1 MQFGAVY
8 APGGSFRAMR
18 SRPLSRERLERGA
31 ALRSALNI
39 RLSRTAV
46 YHGTSRSGQVSA
58 AATDRGGFSMI
69 STKEVTVRLS
79 AGLHHQAATR
89 FIQTANRYS
98 STLRVLYGGNSV
110 NAKSLL
116 GVVSLS
122 IGAGAQI
129 TLTADGP
136 DAGNAL
142 QALEQCLIAAD

>member
-1 MQFGAVY
+1 
-8 APGGSFRAMR
+8 
-18 SRPLSRERLERGA
+18 
-31 ALRSALNI
+31 
-39 RLSRTAV
+39 
-46 YHGTSRSGQVSA
+46 
-58 AATDRGGFSMI
+58 MI

-98 STLRVLYGGNSV
+98 SPLRVLYGGNSV

-136 DAGNAL
+136 DAGDAL

>member
-1 MQFGAVY
+1 
-8 APGGSFRAMR
+8 
-18 SRPLSRERLERGA
+18 
-31 ALRSALNI
+31 
-39 RLSRTAV
+39 
-46 YHGTSRSGQVSA
+46 
-58 AATDRGGFSMI
+58 MI

-98 STLRVLYGGNSV
+98 NTLRVLYGGNSV

-136 DAGNAL
+136 DAGDAL

>member
-1 MQFGAVY
+1 
-8 APGGSFRAMR
+8 
-18 SRPLSRERLERGA
+18 
-31 ALRSALNI
+31 
-39 RLSRTAV
+39 
-46 YHGTSRSGQVSA
+46 
-58 AATDRGGFSMI
+58 MI

-136 DAGNAL
+136 DAGDAL
-142 QALEQCLIAAD
+142 QALEQCLIVAD

>member
-1 MQFGAVY
+1 
-8 APGGSFRAMR
+8 
-18 SRPLSRERLERGA
+18 
-31 ALRSALNI
+31 
-39 RLSRTAV
+39 
-46 YHGTSRSGQVSA
+46 
-58 AATDRGGFSMI
+58 MI

-98 STLRVLYGGNSV
+98 STLRDLYGGNSV
-110 NAKSLL
+110 NARSLL

-136 DAGNAL
+136 DAGDAL

>member
-1 MQFGAVY
+1 
-8 APGGSFRAMR
+8 
-18 SRPLSRERLERGA
+18 
-31 ALRSALNI
+31 
-39 RLSRTAV
+39 
-46 YHGTSRSGQVSA
+46 
-58 AATDRGGFSMI
+58 MI
-69 STKEVTVRLS
+69 STKEVTVQLS

-136 DAGNAL
+136 DAGDAL

>member
-1 MQFGAVY
+1 
-8 APGGSFRAMR
+8 
-18 SRPLSRERLERGA
+18 
-31 ALRSALNI
+31 
-39 RLSRTAV
+39 
-46 YHGTSRSGQVSA
+46 
-58 AATDRGGFSMI
+58 MI

-136 DAGNAL
+136 DAGDAL
-142 QALEQCLIAAD
+142 QALEQCLL

>member
-1 MQFGAVY
+1 
-8 APGGSFRAMR
+8 
-18 SRPLSRERLERGA
+18 
-31 ALRSALNI
+31 
-39 RLSRTAV
+39 
-46 YHGTSRSGQVSA
+46 
-58 AATDRGGFSMI
+58 MI

-136 DAGNAL
+136 DAGDAL
-142 QALEQCLIAAD
+142 QALEQCLSLIHI

>member
-1 MQFGAVY
+1 
-8 APGGSFRAMR
+8 
-18 SRPLSRERLERGA
+18 
-31 ALRSALNI
+31 
-39 RLSRTAV
+39 
-46 YHGTSRSGQVSA
+46 
-58 AATDRGGFSMI
+58 MI

-98 STLRVLYGGNSV
+98 STLRVLYGGNSA

-136 DAGNAL
+136 DAGDAL

>member
-1 MQFGAVY
+1 
-8 APGGSFRAMR
+8 
-18 SRPLSRERLERGA
+18 
-31 ALRSALNI
+31 
-39 RLSRTAV
+39 
-46 YHGTSRSGQVSA
+46 
-58 AATDRGGFSMI
+58 MI

-79 AGLHHQAATR
+79 AGLHHQPATR

-136 DAGNAL
+136 DAGDAL

>member
-1 MQFGAVY
+1 
-8 APGGSFRAMR
+8 
-18 SRPLSRERLERGA
+18 
-31 ALRSALNI
+31 
-39 RLSRTAV
+39 
-46 YHGTSRSGQVSA
+46 
-58 AATDRGGFSMI
+58 MI

>member
-1 MQFGAVY
+1 
-8 APGGSFRAMR
+8 
-18 SRPLSRERLERGA
+18 
-31 ALRSALNI
+31 
-39 RLSRTAV
+39 
-46 YHGTSRSGQVSA
+46 
-58 AATDRGGFSMI
+58 MI

-136 DAGNAL
+136 DAGDAI

>member
-1 MQFGAVY
+1 
-8 APGGSFRAMR
+8 
-18 SRPLSRERLERGA
+18 
-31 ALRSALNI
+31 
-39 RLSRTAV
+39 
-46 YHGTSRSGQVSA
+46 
-58 AATDRGGFSMI
+58 MI

-136 DAGNAL
+136 DAGDAL
-142 QALEQCLIAAD
+142 QALEQCLIAAG

>member
-1 MQFGAVY
+1 
-8 APGGSFRAMR
+8 
-18 SRPLSRERLERGA
+18 
-31 ALRSALNI
+31 
-39 RLSRTAV
+39 
-46 YHGTSRSGQVSA
+46 
-58 AATDRGGFSMI
+58 MI

-79 AGLHHQAATR
+79 AGLNHQAATR

-136 DAGNAL
+136 DAGDAL

>member
-1 MQFGAVY
+1 
-8 APGGSFRAMR
+8 
-18 SRPLSRERLERGA
+18 
-31 ALRSALNI
+31 
-39 RLSRTAV
+39 
-46 YHGTSRSGQVSA
+46 
-58 AATDRGGFSMI
+58 MI

-136 DAGNAL
+136 DAGDAL
-142 QALEQCLIAAD
+142 QALEQSLIAAD

>member
-1 MQFGAVY
+1 
-8 APGGSFRAMR
+8 
-18 SRPLSRERLERGA
+18 
-31 ALRSALNI
+31 
-39 RLSRTAV
+39 
-46 YHGTSRSGQVSA
+46 
-58 AATDRGGFSMI
+58 MI

-116 GVVSLS
+116 GVGSLS

-136 DAGNAL
+136 DAGDAL

>member
-1 MQFGAVY
+1 
-8 APGGSFRAMR
+8 
-18 SRPLSRERLERGA
+18 
-31 ALRSALNI
+31 
-39 RLSRTAV
+39 
-46 YHGTSRSGQVSA
+46 
-58 AATDRGGFSMI
+58 MI

-89 FIQTANRYS
+89 FIQTVNRYS

>member
-1 MQFGAVY
+1 
-8 APGGSFRAMR
+8 
-18 SRPLSRERLERGA
+18 
-31 ALRSALNI
+31 
-39 RLSRTAV
+39 
-46 YHGTSRSGQVSA
+46 
-58 AATDRGGFSMI
+58 MI

-136 DAGNAL
+136 DAGDAL

>member
-1 MQFGAVY
+1 
-8 APGGSFRAMR
+8 
-18 SRPLSRERLERGA
+18 
-31 ALRSALNI
+31 
-39 RLSRTAV
+39 
-46 YHGTSRSGQVSA
+46 
-58 AATDRGGFSMI
+58 MI

-136 DAGNAL
+136 DAGDAL
-142 QALEQCLIAAD
+142 QALERCLL

>member
-1 MQFGAVY
+1 
-8 APGGSFRAMR
+8 
-18 SRPLSRERLERGA
+18 
-31 ALRSALNI
+31 
-39 RLSRTAV
+39 
-46 YHGTSRSGQVSA
+46 
-58 AATDRGGFSMI
+58 MI
-69 STKEVTVRLS
+69 STQEVTVRLS

-136 DAGNAL
+136 DAGDAL

>member
-1 MQFGAVY
+1 
-8 APGGSFRAMR
+8 
-18 SRPLSRERLERGA
+18 
-31 ALRSALNI
+31 
-39 RLSRTAV
+39 
-46 YHGTSRSGQVSA
+46 
-58 AATDRGGFSMI
+58 MI

-98 STLRVLYGGNSV
+98 STLRALYGGNSV

-136 DAGNAL
+136 DAGDAL

>member
-1 MQFGAVY
+1 
-8 APGGSFRAMR
+8 
-18 SRPLSRERLERGA
+18 
-31 ALRSALNI
+31 
-39 RLSRTAV
+39 
-46 YHGTSRSGQVSA
+46 
-58 AATDRGGFSMI
+58 MI

-136 DAGNAL
+136 DAGDAL
-142 QALEQCLIAAD
+142 QALEQCLIAPD

>member
-1 MQFGAVY
+1 
-8 APGGSFRAMR
+8 
-18 SRPLSRERLERGA
+18 
-31 ALRSALNI
+31 
-39 RLSRTAV
+39 
-46 YHGTSRSGQVSA
+46 
-58 AATDRGGFSMI
+58 MI
-69 STKEVTVRLS
+69 YTKEVTVRLS

-136 DAGNAL
+136 DAGDAL

>member
-1 MQFGAVY
+1 
-8 APGGSFRAMR
+8 
-18 SRPLSRERLERGA
+18 
-31 ALRSALNI
+31 
-39 RLSRTAV
+39 
-46 YHGTSRSGQVSA
+46 
-58 AATDRGGFSMI
+58 MI

-98 STLRVLYGGNSV
+98 STLRVLYGGNNV

-136 DAGNAL
+136 DAGDAL

>member
-1 MQFGAVY
+1 
-8 APGGSFRAMR
+8 
-18 SRPLSRERLERGA
+18 
-31 ALRSALNI
+31 
-39 RLSRTAV
+39 
-46 YHGTSRSGQVSA
+46 
-58 AATDRGGFSMI
+58 MI

-122 IGAGAQI
+122 IGASAQI

-136 DAGNAL
+136 DAGDAL

>member
-1 MQFGAVY
+1 
-8 APGGSFRAMR
+8 
-18 SRPLSRERLERGA
+18 
-31 ALRSALNI
+31 
-39 RLSRTAV
+39 
-46 YHGTSRSGQVSA
+46 
-58 AATDRGGFSMI
+58 MI

-136 DAGNAL
+136 DAGDAL
-142 QALEQCLIAAD
+142 QALEHCLIAAD

>member
-1 MQFGAVY
+1 
-8 APGGSFRAMR
+8 
-18 SRPLSRERLERGA
+18 
-31 ALRSALNI
+31 
-39 RLSRTAV
+39 
-46 YHGTSRSGQVSA
+46 
-58 AATDRGGFSMI
+58 MI

-136 DAGNAL
+136 DAGYAL

>member
-1 MQFGAVY
+1 
-8 APGGSFRAMR
+8 
-18 SRPLSRERLERGA
+18 
-31 ALRSALNI
+31 
-39 RLSRTAV
+39 
-46 YHGTSRSGQVSA
+46 
-58 AATDRGGFSMI
+58 MI

-79 AGLHHQAATR
+79 VGLHHQAATR

-136 DAGNAL
+136 DAGDAL

>member
-1 MQFGAVY
+1 
-8 APGGSFRAMR
+8 
-18 SRPLSRERLERGA
+18 
-31 ALRSALNI
+31 
-39 RLSRTAV
+39 
-46 YHGTSRSGQVSA
+46 
-58 AATDRGGFSMI
+58 MI

-136 DAGNAL
+136 DAGDAL
-142 QALEQCLIAAD
+142 QALEQFLIAAD

>member
-1 MQFGAVY
+1 
-8 APGGSFRAMR
+8 
-18 SRPLSRERLERGA
+18 
-31 ALRSALNI
+31 
-39 RLSRTAV
+39 
-46 YHGTSRSGQVSA
+46 
-58 AATDRGGFSMI
+58 MI

-136 DAGNAL
+136 DAGDTL

>member
-1 MQFGAVY
+1 
-8 APGGSFRAMR
+8 
-18 SRPLSRERLERGA
+18 
-31 ALRSALNI
+31 
-39 RLSRTAV
+39 
-46 YHGTSRSGQVSA
+46 
-58 AATDRGGFSMI
+58 MI
-69 STKEVTVRLS
+69 STKEVTDRHS

-136 DAGNAL
+136 DAGDAL